1 MAKTP
6 DRSTQVT
13 ALRRQ
18 AEEQLRVTKCD
29 VAAMPIKD
37 VQQLVHELQVHQ
49 VELELQ
55 NEELRR
61 AQVALEAARDR
72 YVALYDCAPVGYLTL
87 DLRGMILG
95 ANLPACKLLGVNRK
109 DLLGE
114 PAIRFVAAKDQAV
127 FLRHL
132 REPFVQGF
140 SHVCEVDLERQQAAP
155 VSVQFQSV
163 AVPDELGQP
172 TRILSALENIMVRK
186 GAAALEREQ
195 QRGLELQRNLAQRVG
210 LSHDL
215 HDGMLQ
221 SLFAIGLSLETCM
234 RDISENPKKASVTL
248 TYSIGAM
255 NAAMREVRI
264 FMEELE
270 SKSPSPATLP
280 GLDLSGSLHSMAK
293 DLARLH
299 GIPVRV
305 SVDRDMDG
313 ALSREQGLALLNM
326 AKEALS
332 NSLRHAKATVVQ
344 VSLLLR
350 KGSVFLVVRDNGTG
364 FDRKARS
371 TGGHGLVNMAVRAA
385 SLGAM
390 LSVRSAPQQ
399 GTCLVVNLS
408 TPQGRHAGA
417 GQEDCP
423 LRTHEPRAGGS
434 RRDTAASLQ
443 TEVLRDSLCACP
455 FDEAPSTCALGEEA
469 VEREG

>member
-6 DRSTQVT
+6 DRSTQLT

-18 AEEQLRVTKCD
+18 AEALLRTTDRD
-29 VAAMPIKD
+29 VAAMPVKD
-37 VQQLVHELQVHQ
+37 VQQLVYELQVHQ
-49 VELELQ
+49 LELELQ

-61 AQVALEAARDR
+61 TKVALEAARDR
-72 YVALYDCAPVGYLTL
+72 YVELYDCAPVGYLTL
-87 DLRGMILG
+87 DLRGTILG

-140 SHVCEVDLERQQAAP
+140 SYVCEVDLERQQAAP

-186 GAAALEREQ
+186 GADALEREQ

-332 NSLRHAKATVVQ
+332 NSLRHARTP
-344 VSLLLR
+344 L
-350 KGSVFLVVRDNGTG
+350 VFLSLRRLGGGIRLTVLDYGRGFSLKEKMGQGNGLLNMAT
-364 FDRKARS
+364 RAS
-371 TGGHGLVNMAVRAA
+371 QIGGH
-385 SLGAM
+385 
-390 LSVRSAPQQ
+390 LSVESSPAT
-399 GTCLVVNLS
+399 GTRVMVDLQSKTC
-408 TPQGRHAGA
+408 TGR
-417 GQEDCP
+417 
-423 LRTHEPRAGGS
+423 
-434 RRDTAASLQ
+434 
-443 TEVLRDSLCACP
+443 
-455 FDEAPSTCALGEEA
+455 
-469 VEREG
+469 